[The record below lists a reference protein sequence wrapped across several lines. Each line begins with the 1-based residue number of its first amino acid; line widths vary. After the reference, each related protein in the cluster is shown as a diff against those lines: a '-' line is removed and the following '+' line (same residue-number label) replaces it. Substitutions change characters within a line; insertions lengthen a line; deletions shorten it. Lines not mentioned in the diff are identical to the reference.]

1 METVNNKHNGDDN
14 EYYDDD
20 DFNDYND
27 DYDEVDDEPD
37 FTVADGVS
45 YVPLD

>member
-27 DYDEVDDEPD
+27 EVDDEPD